1 MFGSK
6 VLLDVKVLTLEI
18 TPWSV
23 VTLIVRVSPDVTS
36 NLSATYPIIHAVTV
50 PSEAGA
56 KFPSLVVI
64 LENSLEARP
73 P

>member
-6 VLLDVKVLTLEI
+6 VILDVRVLALEI

-36 NLSATYPIIHAVTV
+36 FLFAPYPIIHAVTV

-56 KFPSLVVI
+56 KFPSLVLI
-64 LENSLEARP
+64 LE
-73 P
+73 